1 MVVVSLFGGRGCAL
15 FSYTGTWKQPGQFS
29 NVQYVHTAVRKVS
42 CFTAFQSLF
51 NTKVYPALA
60 NIHTRL
66 SALYII
72 WTSWEWREGQGQ
84 LQYFFSADNLDLLTG
99 ITVSV
104 MVLTIC
110 ERASLSWVYNIH
122 L

>member
-1 MVVVSLFGGRGCAL
+1 MVVVSLFGGKGCAL
-15 FSYTGTWKQPGQFS
+15 FSYTGTWKQTGQFS
-29 NVQYVHTAVRKVS
+29 NVQYVHTAVQKVS

-72 WTSWEWREGQGQ
+72 WTFWEWRELQGQ
-84 LQYFFSADNLDLLTG
+84 LPV
-99 ITVSV
+99 VSYEKIA
-104 MVLTIC
+104 L
-110 ERASLSWVYNIH
+110 
-122 L
+122 